1 MSDHGSGTSPAGRTW
16 AVIDID
22 GVLADVR
29 HRLHHISGDR
39 RDWAAFFAGMPDD
52 ALLAAGAEAVREACA
67 AGLEVVYLT
76 GRPESYRSQTLSWL
90 ERCELPAGNLL
101 MRPERDRRPAV
112 VFKVERL
119 RSLRESGEVAYLLDD
134 DEDVLRSARAAGF
147 AVRHA
152 DWMGRQEALRQAQ
165 EASGRT

>member
-1 MSDHGSGTSPAGRTW
+1 
-16 AVIDID
+16 
-22 GVLADVR
+22 
-29 HRLHHISGDR
+29 
-39 RDWAAFFAGMPDD
+39 
-52 ALLAAGAEAVREACA
+52 
-67 AGLEVVYLT
+67 
-76 GRPESYRSQTLSWL
+76 
-90 ERCELPAGNLL
+90 

-147 AVRHA
+147 DVRHA